1 MIAQLKTF
9 KKFNKK
15 LLEKIMS
22 ILMVNYL
29 SIINGLP
36 KLLAFIG
43 FRFLMGND
51 ARNIFQI
58 RLIFYN
64 YKIRNLIFV

>member
-22 ILMVNYL
+22 ILMVKYL
-29 SIINGLP
+29 SIFNGLP
-36 KLLAFIG
+36 KLLAFIE
-43 FRFLMGND
+43 FRILKVTD

-64 YKIRNLIFV
+64 Y